1 MSAPT
6 SLSVVVPV
14 FNEQDSLV
22 PLFNELRA
30 CLAPLG
36 REWEVLFVDDGSNDS
51 SLDRIRELAANHPQ
65 VSYLAFAANRGQSA
79 AFAAGFQAARGDI
92 IITIDAD
99 LQNDPADIPAMLR
112 RFDEGCDMVIGW
124 RADRRDTW
132 AKRLASRLAN
142 AVRNALTGEHVHD
155 TGCSLK
161 LMRSAM
167 ARRIPMFTGM
177 HRFLPTL
184 MRLEG
189 ATVAEMKVHH
199 RPRLHGASKYSAF
212 GRLRTTVFDL
222 LAVMWMQRRVIRYV
236 VRERRPP
243 LPPVPPEGGA

>member
-1 MSAPT
+1 MSTPNF
-6 SLSVVVPV
+6 LSVVAPV
-14 FNEQDSLV
+14 LNEQDNIV

-30 CLAPLG
+30 YLTPLG
-36 REWEVLFVDDGSNDS
+36 RDWEVLFVDDGSTDA
-51 SLDRIRELAANHPQ
+51 SLDRIRHLAAGHPQ
-65 VSYLAFAANRGQSA
+65 VCYLAFAANRGQSA

-112 RFDEGCDMVIGW
+112 RFDEGYDMVIGW
-124 RADRRDTW
+124 RGSRQDTW

-142 AVRNALTGEHVHD
+142 AARNVLTGERVRD

-161 LMRSAM
+161 VMRAVM
-167 ARRIPMFTGM
+167 ARRIPMFGGM

-189 ATVAEMKVHH
+189 AAIAQMKVRH
-199 RPRLHGASKYSAF
+199 RPRLCGVSKYSAF
-212 GRLRTTVFDL
+212 GRLSTTVFDL
-222 LAVMWMQRRVIRYV
+222 LAVMWMQRRWLRYTIT
-236 VRERRPP
+236 ERRPP
-243 LPPVPPEGGA
+243 EGA